1 MLPASVVNKY
11 KLILPCLSLLTLML
25 LSACKQAP
33 LLERIRHSGK
43 LTTGIKR
50 DASHYNRPIAADKF
64 ELELL
69 RRFAASLQLPLQLK
83 FYPTDAQILKA
94 LLRGEVYMAAGG
106 LIVNAQKQQ
115 LLKFSTPYHEA
126 EQILL
131 YRMGRR
137 KPEELADLQTG
148 TLEVASGS
156 HQEQLL
162 KQLRRDALPDL
173 SWVSSEQDKSRLIL
187 PRLNDGE
194 FDFAITS
201 RLEYERNRVY
211 YPYILPGMSL
221 SEKQPIAWA
230 TPRTFDDSLLQAA
243 NRFLAQQA
251 QTGELQELINKHS
264 QTIKP
269 RSFVEQRAFWKSVKQ
284 RLPKYEHLFRQAAA
298 ETDIDWLTLAAIGY
312 QESHWKPQAISP
324 TEVKG
329 IMMLTKAAAEQLKLS
344 DRTDPKQSI
353 LGGAR
358 YLVWKAAKIPE
369 RIQGDDRLWFALAAY
384 NVGFGHLEDARILTQ
399 RQGGDPDLWEEVK
412 QRLPLLSK
420 KKYYETLKHG
430 RARGQEPV
438 TYVENVRYYQSLL
451 SWYFYQSPERPVR
464 REEFIPPYTD
474 QNSSR

>member
-1 MLPASVVNKY
+1 MLPAPVVNKY
-11 KLILPCLSLLTLML
+11 KLILPCLLLLVLML
-25 LSACKQAP
+25 LSACEQAP

-43 LTTGIKR
+43 LLVGIKR
-50 DASHYNRPIAADKF
+50 DPGHYYRPIAADKF

-83 FYPTDAQILKA
+83 FYPTDEQILKA

-115 LLKFSTPYHEA
+115 RVKFSTPYHEA

-131 YRMGRR
+131 YRMGSR
-137 KPEELADLQTG
+137 KPEDLADLQTG

-156 HQEQLL
+156 HQELLL

-173 SWVSSEQDKSRLIL
+173 AWVSSEQDKSQLIL

-194 FDFAITS
+194 IEFTITS
-201 RLEYERNRVY
+201 RHEYARNRAY

-221 SEKQPIAWA
+221 SEKQPVAWA
-230 TPRTFDDSLLQAA
+230 FSRILDDSLLQAA
-243 NRFLAQQA
+243 NQFLAQQA
-251 QTGELQELINKHS
+251 QAGELQGLINKHF
-264 QTIKP
+264 QTIEP
-269 RSFVEQRAFWKSVKQ
+269 RSFVEQRAFWKGVKQ
-284 RLPKYEHLFRQAAA
+284 RLPKYEHLFRQAAT
-298 ETDIDWLTLAAIGY
+298 ETGIDWLTLAAIGY
-312 QESHWKPQAISP
+312 QESHWKPQAVSP

-369 RIQGDDRLWFALAAY
+369 RIQGEDRLWFTLAAY

-399 RQGGDPDLWEEVK
+399 RQGGDPDLWEEVR

-438 TYVENVRYYQSLL
+438 TYVENIRYYQRLL
-451 SWYFYQSPERPVR
+451 SWYYHYGPERPNR
-464 REEFIPPYTD
+464 RAE
-474 QNSSR
+474 